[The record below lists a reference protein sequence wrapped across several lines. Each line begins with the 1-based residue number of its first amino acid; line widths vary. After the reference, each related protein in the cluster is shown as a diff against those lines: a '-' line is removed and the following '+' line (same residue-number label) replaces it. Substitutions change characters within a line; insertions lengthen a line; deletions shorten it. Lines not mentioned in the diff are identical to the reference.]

1 VSQPESL
8 RAKRTPQVLNTVEAE
23 ALNLA
28 IYRHFKMAATT
39 NVNTR
44 FKCLVLSQ
52 IEMSDFRV
60 WFVSNL
66 KL

>member
-1 VSQPESL
+1 LNVQPEVGHSDL
-8 RAKRTPQVLNTVEAE
+8 ASSRHS
-23 ALNLA
+23 NLA
-28 IYRHFKMAATT
+28 ATPI
-39 NVNTR
+39 VNTI